1 MKKRVL
7 LLATLLLMFVCLA
20 FCSCQFAIPGLT
32 PGTQAPSGGQTSDI
46 KFENATVTYD
56 GTPKSLVAT
65 NMPEGT
71 VVTYTGN
78 EKTDAGVYTVTATF
92 TMPAGYAP
100 VDPKTAT
107 LTIEK
112 AEYALSGIT
121 FSDVSRPY
129 NKVNQ
134 QLTAADIVGTLP
146 AGVTATVSGTPIK
159 NVGTSEFTLSFI
171 LSDELAKNYT
181 ISATYTATLT
191 VTKADVDMNGVA
203 FTDKTVKY
211 SGTSNSIT
219 VTGQLPDGVSVSYV
233 DNMLQG
239 VGSIEATAV
248 FSLTGSAAANYNVP
262 EPMTATLTVTKG
274 TIDVSSIKFENK
286 VAVYNGH
293 PITLEI
299 GGNVSLV
306 NLGIQSLRYE
316 NNTLSESG
324 EVTATVHFVVNTALY
339 EQPAPKTAKLK
350 VIDCSD
356 VAWDYSNA
364 LFYDG
369 TEKTVLLKGL
379 PEGVTAVYS
388 NNKKTEEGFYTATAT
403 LTTVFEGQ
411 TVTLNYS
418 VPQLQWQIAGHIA
431 DISGLSFTDATVVY
445 NGLAQKILVN
455 GELPEGI
462 TAINYTVKLNGLTY
476 SAGIDAMVDVGTYVI
491 TASFEMEDGYAGVP
505 SMIAN
510 FTINPCIIDMS
521 AVAWD
526 ESMADI
532 IGFAGETYTVTVLN
546 LPEHVTANYE
556 GNEIVFGNETTVTS
570 IAKVTFTVDANYALP
585 EGYELAD
592 FEWSVSQDPW
602 TPSIK

>member
-7 LLATLLLMFVCLA
+7 LLATLLLVFVCFA
-20 FCSCQFAIPGLT
+20 FCSCNFIPGLT
-32 PGTQAPSGGQTSDI
+32 PGTQGGNQSSDI

-65 NMPEGT
+65 NMPAGT

-100 VDPKTAT
+100 VEPKTAT

-112 AEYALSGIT
+112 AAYTLEGVSLNDA
-121 FSDVSRPY
+121 SRPY
-129 NKVNQ
+129 NKSYQ
-134 QLTAADIVGTLP
+134 QLTASDVVGTLP
-146 AGVTATVSGTPIK
+146 AGVTAIVTGTPIK
-159 NVGTSEFTLSFI
+159 DVGTSEFTLSFI

-181 ISATYTATLT
+181 ISATDTATLT
-191 VTKADVDMNGVA
+191 VTKADIDMSGVSFA
-203 FTDKTVKY
+203 DKTVKY

-239 VGSIEATAV
+239 VGSVEATAV
-248 FSLTGSAAANYNVP
+248 FSLTGSAASNYNAP

-293 PITLEI
+293 PVTLEI
-299 GGNVSLV
+299 SGNVSLI
-306 NLGIQSLRYE
+306 NLGIQSIRYE
-316 NNTLSESG
+316 NNTLSETG
-324 EVTATVHFVVNTALY
+324 EIVAEVHFVVNTALY

-350 VIDCSD
+350 VVDCTN

-364 LFYDG
+364 ILYDG

-379 PEGVTAVYS
+379 PEGVTAVYT
-388 NNKKTEEGFYTATAT
+388 NNKKTEEGIYTATAT
-403 LTTVFEGQ
+403 LTTEFEGK
-411 TVTLNYS
+411 TFTLAYS
-418 VPQLQWQIAGHIA
+418 VPQLQWQISSHIA
-431 DISGLSFTDATVVY
+431 DVSGLSFEGATVVY
-445 NGLAQKILVN
+445 NGLAQKIQVN

-462 TAINYTVKLNGLTY
+462 VSINYTVKLNGMTY
-476 SAGIDAMVDVGTYVI
+476 AAGIDEMVNVGTYVI
-491 TASFEMEDGYAGVP
+491 TASFVMEEEYAQVP
-505 SMIAN
+505 PMVAN
-510 FTINPCIIDMS
+510 FTITPYVIDMS
-521 AVAWD
+521 EVAWD
-526 ESMADI
+526 IAMSDI
-532 IGFAGETYTVTVLN
+532 VGVAGQTYTVTVLN
-546 LPEHVTANYE
+546 LPEHVRVIYE
-556 GNEIVFGNETTVTS
+556 GNVIEFGSEDVVTS
-570 IAKVTFTVDANYALP
+570 IAKATFEADENYALS
-585 EGYELAD
+585 EGFELPD
-592 FEWSVSQDPW
+592 FEWSVSKDPW

>member
-7 LLATLLLMFVCLA
+7 LLATLLLAFVCLA
-20 FCSCQFAIPGLT
+20 FCSCNFAIPGFT
-32 PGTQAPSGGQTSDI
+32 PGTQGGNQTSDI

-112 AEYALSGIT
+112 AAYSLSGI
-121 FSDVSRPY
+121 SLADASRPY
-129 NKVNQ
+129 NKAYQ
-134 QLTAADIVGTLP
+134 QLTTADVVGTLP
-146 AGVTATVSGTPIK
+146 AGVTAIVSGTPIK
-159 NVGTSEFTLSFI
+159 DVGSSEFTLSFL

-181 ISATYTATLT
+181 LTATQTATLT
-191 VTKADVDMNGVA
+191 VTKADVDMSGISFA
-203 FTDKTVKY
+203 DKTVKY
-211 SGTSNSIT
+211 SGSSNSIT
-219 VTGQLPDGVSVSYV
+219 VTGKLPDGVSVSYV

-248 FSLTGSAAANYNVP
+248 FSVTGSAAANYNVP

-274 TIDVSSIKFENK
+274 TIDVSGIKFENK
-286 VAVYNGH
+286 VAVYNGR
-293 PITLEI
+293 PVTLEI
-299 GGNVSLV
+299 SGNVSLV
-306 NLGIQSLRYE
+306 NLGIQSIRYE
-316 NNTLSESG
+316 NNTLSETG
-324 EVTATVHFVVNTALY
+324 EITATVHFVVNTALY

-350 VIDCSD
+350 VIDCTE

-364 LFYDG
+364 ILYDG

-388 NNKKTEEGFYTATAT
+388 NNKKTDEGIYTATAT
-403 LTTVFEGQ
+403 LTTVFEGE
-411 TVTLNYS
+411 TVTLSYS
-418 VPQLQWQIAGHIA
+418 VPQLQWQISAHIA
-431 DISGLSFTDATVVY
+431 DVSGLSFENASVVY
-445 NGLAQKILVN
+445 NGMPQKILVN

-462 TAINYTVKLNGLTY
+462 AAIHYTVKFNSMTY
-476 SAGIDAMVDVGTYVI
+476 SAGIDAMVNVGTYVI
-491 TASFEMEDGYAGVP
+491 TATFEMEDEYAQVP
-505 SMIAN
+505 PMVAT
-510 FTINPCIIDMS
+510 FTITPYIIDMS
-521 AVAWD
+521 EVAWD
-526 ESMADI
+526 SAMADI
-532 IGFAGETYTVTVLN
+532 VGIAGETYTVTLLN
-546 LPEHVTANYE
+546 LPAHVKAIYE
-556 GNEIVFGNETTVTS
+556 GNVIDFGTEDVVTS
-570 IAKVTFTVDANYALP
+570 VAKVTFEADENYALP
-585 EGYELAD
+585 EGFELAD
-592 FEWSVSQDPW
+592 FEWSVSKDPW